1 MPLTFQNN
9 FSSVWLSLVKI
20 FVMMLGEMDY
30 SDVLTDNVV
39 DNVKVPGT
47 NILYV
52 PFPELSYIMFVVFV
66 LSVSIVLMNLLV
78 SQ

>member
-1 MPLTFQNN
+1 
-9 FSSVWLSLVKI
+9 
-20 FVMMLGEMDY
+20 MMVGEMDY
-30 SDVLTDNVV
+30 SDILTENVV
-39 DNVKVPGT
+39 NDAKVPGT

-52 PFPELSYIMFVVFV
+52 PFPELSYIMFVLFV